1 MLDQS
6 LEPPTLDYVLL
17 RKKKM
22 LYSNCVNVYF
32 NDSLLIL
39 VWILKEGERYM
50 IWDNNKK
57 LTMK

>member
-1 MLDQS
+1 
-6 LEPPTLDYVLL
+6 
-17 RKKKM
+17 M

-57 LTMK
+57 LKMK

>member
-57 LTMK
+57 